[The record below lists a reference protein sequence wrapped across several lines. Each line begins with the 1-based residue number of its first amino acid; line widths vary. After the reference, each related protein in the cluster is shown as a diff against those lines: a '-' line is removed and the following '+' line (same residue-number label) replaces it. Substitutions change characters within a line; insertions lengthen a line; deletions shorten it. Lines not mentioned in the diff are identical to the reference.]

1 MSQQTVSITAN
12 NQPTVLERLFQVT
25 RFRGFTIT
33 GCTVFSRQNESI
45 LDIEL
50 TLQDALDANN
60 PTEGAIGNL
69 FNQLYKQTDITT
81 VNLKSVNSKSVN
93 SKAVNLKTCPSSS
106 QMAHQ
111 IS

>member
-1 MSQQTVSITAN
+1 MSQQTVSITAQ

-33 GCTVFSRQNESI
+33 GCTVFSRQNESV

-50 TLQDALDANN
+50 TLQDAMDASNT
-60 PTEGAIGNL
+60 TERAIGNL

-81 VNLKSVNSKSVN
+81 VNLKSANLKS
-93 SKAVNLKTCPSSS
+93 VNLKTCPENS